1 MSPILSILILN
12 YNTKNLTV
20 LCIESIINNYQKEL
34 EKGYLEILIGDNAS
48 SDSSV
53 TTFKKQFAGY
63 KNILISE
70 NKINLGFA
78 KGHNTLAKK
87 ARGKYLLF
95 LNSDTQITNT
105 GLKETISYLEK
116 NEGIGILGLKM
127 INKDGSYQ
135 ASCGSFYNT
144 FNLLIMLLGGERF
157 GLLRSSPDRIQGV
170 DWVSGGAMLVQKE
183 LFEKLN
189 GFDENFF
196 MYIEDMELCFRA
208 KKEGY
213 LTYFYPFIKIIHN
226 ELGSSNKSYAILNI
240 YKGILYFYKK
250 HSSKSQYFYA
260 KSIFRLK
267 AHIAVIVG
275 AIIGRKSF
283 EQSYK
288 QILLEQ

>member
-70 NKINLGFA
+70 NKTNLGFA